1 MPCVESAVL
10 LDLSDQIC
18 FTVGF
23 VNGSS
28 CTEHGCAKQLGQYQ
42 DIVERVENECLSLY
56 IYRKLLSA
64 TGWADILGYAGLVQG
79 CQRNHQ

>member
-1 MPCVESAVL
+1 MPFVESALL
-10 LDLSDQIC
+10 LDLSDQISS
-18 FTVGF
+18 TVGL

-28 CTEHGCAKQLGQYQ
+28 CTEHGRAEQFGQYQ
-42 DIVERVENECLSLY
+42 DIVQRFENECLSLY